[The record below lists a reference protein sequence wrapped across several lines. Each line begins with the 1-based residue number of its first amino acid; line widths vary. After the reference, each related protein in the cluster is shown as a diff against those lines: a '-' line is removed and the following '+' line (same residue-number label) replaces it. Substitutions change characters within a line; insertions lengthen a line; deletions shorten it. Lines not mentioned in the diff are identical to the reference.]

1 VSGVGVA
8 LEEVCSKYI
17 FKLLMLNKIKLEVL
31 SNNKRAINLY
41 KKSGYREAGIRNINN
56 KRVVCMQRIKNA

>member
-1 VSGVGVA
+1 
-8 LEEVCSKYI
+8 
-17 FKLLMLNKIKLEVL
+17 MLKKIKLEVL

-41 KKSGYREAGIRNINN
+41 QKSGYREAGIRNINN